1 MRRQAPDM
9 GEAARGARRV
19 RAAAGHGRPRGRARG
34 RAHRSR
40 GCPSGS
46 CRRCSASTR
55 SAGRDSP
62 GGELG
67 GTIALT
73 GPDVASFQGNVG
85 ARSGRRPHVRLDQGD
100 RRSDP
105 HKPAP
110 AHRRP
115 TRPTAARP
123 GAAPRAQG
131 DPARL
136 RRQGAALQAHPP
148 GSHATRD
155 RTQPPQGVASAVDV
169 RRRQG
174 RAADRQPRRTRA
186 VLRRCPDGHARA
198 SGCRGTRPLQ
208 PCTASARGAAGGIRR
223 VI

>member
-123 GAAPRAQG
+123 GAAPQAQG

-155 RTQPPQGVASAVDV
+155 RTHLLKAWPALWTFAAVKGVQPTDN
-169 RRRQG
+169 
-174 RAADRQPRRTRA
+174 
-186 VLRRCPDGHARA
+186 HAEPA
-198 SGCRGTRPLQ
+198 PFS
-208 PCTASARGAAGGIRR
+208 GAAPTGTPAHRVVAAPGRYNRARPAHEALRVGFGG
-223 VI
+223 